1 MISSSYTLANE
12 LLKKE
17 DNFITITIGDRE
29 YIIEDIKLV
38 KTHANIDDS
47 VMHIT
52 INARDGGS
60 GNIIR

>member
-17 DNFITITIGDRE
+17 DNFITITIENRE
-29 YIIEDIKLV
+29 YVIESIGFV

-60 GNIIR
+60 GNILR